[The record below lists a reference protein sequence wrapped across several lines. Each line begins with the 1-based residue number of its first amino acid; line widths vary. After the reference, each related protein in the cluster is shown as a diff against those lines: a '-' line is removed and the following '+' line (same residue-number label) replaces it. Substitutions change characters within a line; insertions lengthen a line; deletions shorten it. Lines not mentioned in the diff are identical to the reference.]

1 MKEKKIGDDMSYL
14 KKFQVSD
21 VYPKGWLLEEM
32 TSDLVD
38 GYVGHLD
45 ELVPDLIKEDDIYGK
60 NKLGLTT
67 GKKSVGALNEDED
80 TTGQFMWWNSETQ
93 CNWLDGFVRHAFLVN
108 DKKMIKK
115 AHKYMNHYLS
125 NQEENGY
132 LGIYDK
138 SLRYQQT
145 KEHGELWSQ
154 TTLYRTLLG
163 YYQFTKNDEILN
175 QVIRAVEH
183 TMESYPQYNSRPFL
197 AENEICG
204 VSHGLCFID
213 VLVRLFELTNDSKY
227 MEYALFL
234 YEDYSI
240 SNVSENDATQ
250 KNLLDKS
257 YKFKGHGVH
266 TYEHLRAVIL
276 AAYMSNEYDESL
288 NAYLSKLEKCFT
300 PSGGPIGDEW
310 IYEKDVSS
318 SFTGYEYCSI
328 QEAMDSYITLFR
340 YSKNKAY
347 ADKAEWIFNNAA
359 FGSKSKEL
367 KAITYLNT
375 DNSYQLD
382 GTRPDED
389 EHQTRYR
396 FSATHKEAAVCCVPN
411 AGRVIPY
418 YMHNMW
424 LLEENVLYKTFY
436 GPSCFETVVNDKKIT
451 IEEETSYPYSNRVV
465 FKVASVG
472 IDLDIKFR
480 IPSHSKGVLVILDNK
495 KIKLDVID
503 GFVTIPNHWTSNT
516 VEFVFDFKLQMKKI
530 MIEIYTLLMVP
541 YYLRFQ

>member
-1 MKEKKIGDDMSYL
+1 
-14 KKFQVSD
+14 
-21 VYPKGWLLEEM
+21 
-32 TSDLVD
+32 
-38 GYVGHLD
+38 
-45 ELVPDLIKEDDIYGK
+45 
-60 NKLGLTT
+60 
-67 GKKSVGALNEDED
+67 
-80 TTGQFMWWNSETQ
+80 
-93 CNWLDGFVRHAFLVN
+93 
-108 DKKMIKK
+108 
-115 AHKYMNHYLS
+115 
-125 NQEENGY
+125 
-132 LGIYDK
+132 
-138 SLRYQQT
+138 
-145 KEHGELWSQ
+145 
-154 TTLYRTLLG
+154 
-163 YYQFTKNDEILN
+163 
-175 QVIRAVEH
+175 
-183 TMESYPQYNSRPFL
+183 
-197 AENEICG
+197 
-204 VSHGLCFID
+204 
-213 VLVRLFELTNDSKY
+213 
-227 MEYALFL
+227 
-234 YEDYSI
+234 
-240 SNVSENDATQ
+240 
-250 KNLLDKS
+250 
-257 YKFKGHGVH
+257 
-266 TYEHLRAVIL
+266 
-276 AAYMSNEYDESL
+276 MSNEYDESL

-516 VEFVFDFKLQMKKI
+516 VEFVFDFKLQMKKDNDRDLYFTYGPLLFALPVDYVEHVTKVYKNKSFKDYSHMPLNKFTPYLI
-530 MIEIYTLLMVP
+530 NKKGITLSDLKLGFLKEDMTLILRVSLYNDVSKKYEVKELIPFRDTLLRQTTFKQMKVMK
-541 YYLRFQ
+541 